1 MSGAMRGVLFICTG
15 NICRSPTAEGV
26 FRKMVADAGLAHAIR
41 VDSAGTHAY
50 HVGEPPDTRSQAIAR
65 ARGYDLSGIRAR
77 RIDTGDFGAF
87 DLIIAMD
94 RDHHAILARMAPPAA
109 RAKVGLML
117 TYARRAK
124 TLDVPDPY
132 YGGPEGFEL
141 VLDLIEDAAAGLLVA
156 LQGEKAGRSSD

>member
-1 MSGAMRGVLFICTG
+1 MSGAMRSVLFICTG

-50 HVGEPPDTRSQAIAR
+50 HVGEPPDTRSQAFAR

-87 DLIIAMD
+87 DLILAMD
-94 RDHHAILARMAPPAA
+94 RDHHEILVRMAPPAA
-109 RAKVGLML
+109 RARVGLML
-117 TYARRAK
+117 TYARSAK

-141 VLDLIEDAAAGLLVA
+141 VLDLIEEAATGLLA
-156 LQGEKAGRSSD
+156 SLQDEQAGRT

>member
-1 MSGAMRGVLFICTG
+1 MRSVLFICTG

-50 HVGEPPDTRSQAIAR
+50 HVGEPPDTRSQAFAR

-87 DLIIAMD
+87 DLILGWIAITT
-94 RDHHAILARMAPPAA
+94 RFLRGWHRPS
-109 RAKVGLML
+109 RV
-117 TYARRAK
+117 RRS
-124 TLDVPDPY
+124 T
-132 YGGPEGFEL
+132 
-141 VLDLIEDAAAGLLVA
+141 
-156 LQGEKAGRSSD
+156 

>member
-1 MSGAMRGVLFICTG
+1 MSGTMRSVLFICTG

-26 FRKMVADAGLAHAIR
+26 FRKMVADAGLARAIR

-65 ARGYDLSGIRAR
+65 ARGYDLSGLRAR
-77 RIDTGDFGAF
+77 RIETGDFAAF
-87 DLIIAMD
+87 DLILAMD
-94 RDHHAILARMAPPAA
+94 RDHHSILGRLTPPVA

-141 VLDLIEDAAAGLLVA
+141 VLDLIEDAAAGLLA
-156 LQGEKAGRSSD
+156 SLQDEKAGRT